1 MPPDKFKNPR
11 QNFNLDMSFSN
22 LTIPTFGSVP
32 PQSQTTKSGQTL
44 PSSPFSPLSAPS
56 TPNPNSVSDAGS
68 DSESGSDSISES
80 EEDSPSANTMQL
92 SRRDRSGMMK
102 YSSVRP
108 ATQGQ
113 QISDHRLR
121 EIKAAPIFSARVQDT
136 LESNTDIATK
146 LIQSKQELFPQYSML
161 GNKVGSFRD
170 GTLEQSADPS
180 NPNNLLFLNTN
191 EPFSTFICGS
201 QGGGKSHTLSCIL
214 EGALL
219 KESPVGQVKAPSSA
233 IVFHYDQFSSHST
246 SQICEA
252 AYLCSGNLP
261 VRVIVSPTNYSVMNQ
276 VYSNLGGFTGGMAKP
291 QVIPFYLKEEHLH
304 IQNMKTLMSCAGGES
319 TMPLYLERVF
329 SILKDMA
336 MEAGSTRARL
346 NYREFKRQI
355 DSEAFSKE
363 QKGPLNQRL
372 ALLDDFMTRYEKTK
386 LSKSSRMA
394 LAKAWEFEPGTLTI
408 IDLSCPFVSAGDA
421 CSLFTVALSLF
432 MESRGKGHPRMIAL
446 DEAHKV
452 SQSNRS

>member
-1 MPPDKFKNPR
+1 MPPADFQKPR
-11 QNFNLDMSFSN
+11 QNFTVDMSFSN
-22 LTIPTFGSVP
+22 LTIPTFGTVP
-32 PQSQTTKSGQTL
+32 PQFQATKDSQTL
-44 PSSPFSPLSAPS
+44 PSGPITPFSVPS
-56 TPNPNSVSDAGS
+56 TPDPN
-68 DSESGSDSISES
+68 SES
-80 EEDSPSANTMQL
+80 ETDSDSTSDSNSDENSPSVSTMQL
-92 SRRDRSGMMK
+92 PRRDRSAMMQ
-102 YSSVRP
+102 YSSVKP
-108 ATQGQ
+108 ATHGQ
-113 QISDHRLR
+113 HISEHRLR
-121 EIKAAPIFSARVQDT
+121 EIQAAPIFSARVQDA
-136 LESNTDIATK
+136 LESNNDIATK
-146 LIQSKQELFPQYSML
+146 LIKSEQELFPQNSML
-161 GNKVGSFRD
+161 GNKIGSFSD
-170 GTLEQSADPS
+170 GALEQSADDG
-180 NPNNLLFLNTN
+180 NPDNLLFLNTN

-219 KESPVGQVKAPSSA
+219 KESPIGETKVPSSA

-252 AYLCSGNLP
+252 AYLCSRNVP
-261 VRVIVSPTNYSVMNQ
+261 VRVIVSPTNYAVMNQ
-276 VYSNLGGFTGGMAKP
+276 VYSNLGGFTGGLSKP

-386 LSKSSRMA
+386 LSKSSRKA
-394 LAKAWEFEPGTLTI
+394 LDKAWEFEPGSLTI
-408 IDLSCPFVSAGDA
+408 VDLSCPFVSIGDA

-452 SQSNRS
+452 S